1 MRRILRLFPVVV
13 ALSAAVD
20 ARAQSAADKAAAR
33 ALADD
38 ADASL
43 AAKNFGTAVEKY
55 QKALLL
61 VPDALTLRLGLA
73 RAQAGVGKFLEATE
87 SYNTIIRA
95 PLGPSAPAPFRA
107 AQKDAEREIVDTSS
121 HIGAVL
127 ITLVVPGGKRPPPSP
142 TLSIDDEAI
151 SAALVGE
158 RRPANPGRHTIRFKA
173 EGFQP
178 AEARVEV
185 KEGQTSPVSI
195 NLVPAA
201 PAPTPPPASAAAP
214 STAPPAALPP
224 EQPPST
230 PPPNRTAAYVALGLG
245 GAGVLVGGIAGA
257 VAISKHG
264 TLSDRCVDGCPPGSQ
279 GDIDSYRTAG
289 SLSTVGFVVGGVG
302 IATGSVLWLLTPSA
316 PKSAQRRTITPF
328 LTSSGMGAFG
338 TF

>member
-1 MRRILRLFPVVV
+1 MRRILRLFPVLI
-13 ALSAAVD
+13 ALSSTVD

-87 SYNTIIRA
+87 SYNMIIRA

-107 AQKDAEREIVDTSS
+107 AQKDAEREITDTSS
-121 HIGAVL
+121 HIGAVI
-127 ITLVVPGGKRPPPSP
+127 ITLVVPGGKRPPTAP

-151 SAALVGE
+151 SVALVGE
-158 RRPANPGRHTIRFKA
+158 RRPANPGRHMIRFKA
-173 EGFQP
+173 DGFEP

-195 NLVPAA
+195 NLVPVAPTAAPPPAPATSSSNAA
-201 PAPTPPPASAAAP
+201 PAAPISEPPPAAP
-214 STAPPAALPP
+214 A
-224 EQPPST
+224 
-230 PPPNRTAAYVALGLG
+230 PNRTAAYVAFGLG
-245 GAGVLVGGIAGA
+245 GAGLLVGGIAGA
-257 VAISKHG
+257 VAVSKHG
-264 TLSDRCVDGCPPGSQ
+264 KLSDTCVDGCPPGSQ
-279 GDIDSYRTAG
+279 GDIDSYRTTG
-289 SLSTVGFVVGGVG
+289 GVSTVGFVVGGVG
-302 IATGSVLWLLTPSA
+302 VAAGTVLWLLTPSPTKA
-316 PKSAQRRTITPF
+316 ARQRAITPF
-328 LTSSGMGAFG
+328 VSPSGLGAFG